1 MMTPERPLA
10 YTSIST
16 QKKIFMQKALR
27 LLPLLATILFLCSC
41 DDPDELRYTDMVNPF
56 VGTDAHG
63 HTFPGAVVPFGMIQV
78 SPATRLEGW
87 DGCSGYHY
95 SDDTL
100 YGFVHTALSG
110 TGVSDYGDVLVMP
123 FTGSPCLTNG
133 TLPDHPCSYA
143 SPFSKESESARPGY
157 YSVFLDKPGV
167 LAELTAST
175 RAGMHRYTWEQP
187 GSGGFIID
195 LEHRDPVISTSL
207 NIIDNHTITGHRVSY
222 EWANEQ
228 HLYFAMKVS
237 KPFSRYN
244 IGRTSA
250 DDSMLPWY
258 NHGDSTGLK
267 GWFGFDLDEGEEL
280 LIRIGISAV
289 DIEGALNNLE
299 AEAPTFDFDGM
310 KQAADDIWNRE
321 LSKIEVKGGREQ
333 DRRTFYTALYH
344 TMIAPNMWS
353 DVDGRYRGMD
363 MQIHQGDTTSPQYT
377 VFSLWDTY
385 RTLHPLMT
393 IIDQKRTNH
402 FINTFLR
409 QYQQGGRLP
418 VWELAACETDCM
430 IGYHSVSVIADAFMK
445 GIRDYD
451 TELALEAMLHSANTD
466 LFGLDAYRKH
476 GYIPADMESESV
488 SKTLEYAYDDWC
500 IAMMAR
506 AMGYDSIYREF
517 IMRAQYY
524 KNIYDPE
531 TRFFRPKVNSTFVEP
546 FDPREVNFHLTE
558 ANSWQYNFYVPHD
571 VSGHIAL
578 MGGEEQY
585 GAMLDEMFATDSEM
599 TGRVQSDI
607 TGLIGQYAQGNEP
620 SHHMAYLYA
629 YIGQQHKT
637 AELVRRIM
645 LELYSDQPDGR
656 CGNEDCGQMSAWYVM
671 SAMGF
676 YPVAPGSNMY
686 VIGSP
691 LFDEVRIHL
700 ENGNEFLIRARNNR
714 HDAPYIRKA
723 TFNNEPFDRAYITH
737 EEIMQGGALRFL
749 MSKRPDH
756 TFASAPEARPV
767 SAITE
772 HLITPVPFVAQGA
785 QVFFDDQ
792 HIRLAHPD
800 PAAIITWNTEPEQ
813 DSIAGDPL
821 SPKGLFTD
829 RNILLTALAQI
840 TGREESHP
848 MMASFFKIPEN
859 RSITLHTE
867 YAPQY
872 AAGSDHALIDYLRGG
887 TDFRTGR
894 WQGYHQV
901 DLDAVV
907 ELEEVTDIR
916 KISIGFLQDQNS
928 WIFMPT
934 KVEFQVS
941 LDGLQFITVG
951 VEENTLTDRTDKPVL
966 HDFSTG
972 PIRQRARFVRVVAT
986 NRGVCPPWHPGAGE
1000 KAWIFADEIVIE

>member
-1 MMTPERPLA
+1 
-10 YTSIST
+10 
-16 QKKIFMQKALR
+16 MQKT
-27 LLPLLATILFLCSC
+27 LLLFPLLATMLFLSSC
-41 DDPDELRYTDMVNPF
+41 DDVHEIRFTDLVNPF
-56 VGTDAHG
+56 VGTAAHG

-123 FTGSPCLTNG
+123 FTGSPCLDNG
-133 TLPDHPCSYA
+133 TLPDHSCSYA
-143 SPFSKESESARPGY
+143 SPFSKESETSRPGY
-157 YSVFLDKPGV
+157 YTVFLDKPQV
-167 LAELTAST
+167 QAELTAT
-175 RAGMHRYTWEQP
+175 CRAGMHRYTWEQA

-207 NIIDNHTITGHRVSY
+207 NVIDQQTITGHRVSY

-237 KPFSRYN
+237 KPFNQHN
-244 IGRTSA
+244 IGYTSA
-250 DDSMLPWY
+250 RDITLPWH
-258 NHGDSTGLK
+258 NEGDSTGLK
-267 GWFGFDLDEGEEL
+267 GWFSFDIETGEAL
-280 LIRIGISAV
+280 VIRIAISAV
-289 DIEGALNNLE
+289 DIEGALRNLE
-299 AEAPTFDFDGM
+299 AESPTFDFDGM
-310 KQAADDIWNRE
+310 KQAADDIWNKE
-321 LSKIEVKGGREQ
+321 LGKIEVKGGREQ

-363 MQIHQGDTTSPQYT
+363 KQVHQGDTASPQYT
-377 VFSLWDTY
+377 IFSLWDTY
-385 RTLHPLMT
+385 RTLHPLLS
-393 IIDQKRTNH
+393 IIDQKRTND

-466 LFGLDAYRKH
+466 LFGLDAYREH

-500 IAMMAR
+500 IAMMAH
-506 AMGYDSIYREF
+506 AMGRDSIYREF
-517 IMRAQYY
+517 IMRAQFY

-531 TRFFRPKVNSTFVEP
+531 TRFFRPKVNSAFVEP

-558 ANSWQYNFYVPHD
+558 ANTWQYNFYVPHD

-585 GAMLDEMFATDSEM
+585 GAMLDEMFTTDSEM
-599 TGRVQSDI
+599 SGRVQSDI

-629 YIGQQHKT
+629 FIGQQHKT
-637 AELVRRIM
+637 AALVRRIM

-671 SAMGF
+671 SALGF

-700 ENGNEFLIRARNNR
+700 ENGKEFLIRARNNR

-723 TFNNEPFDRAYITH
+723 TFNDEPFNRAFITH
-737 EEIMQGGALRFL
+737 EEIMEGGALRFL

-756 TFASAPEARPV
+756 DFASAPKARPV
-767 SAITE
+767 AAITE
-772 HLITPVPFVAQGA
+772 HLITPVPYVKKGA
-785 QVFFDDQ
+785 QVFFNDQ
-792 HIRLAHPD
+792 HIRLDHVDPSANISWDTDPIAENQGHPLDETGMFIDQNTRLNAFAHIPGK
-800 PAAIITWNTEPEQ
+800 E
-813 DSIAGDPL
+813 
-821 SPKGLFTD
+821 K
-829 RNILLTALAQI
+829 
-840 TGREESHP
+840 SHP
-848 MMASFFKIPEN
+848 MVSHFFKIPEN
-859 RSITLHTE
+859 RSITLHTQ
-867 YAPQY
+867 YPPQY
-872 AAGSDHALIDYLRGG
+872 AAGGDHALIDYLRGG

-901 DLDAVV
+901 NLDAVV
-907 ELEEVTDIR
+907 ELEAVTDIQ
-916 KISIGFLQDQNS
+916 KITIGFLQDQNS
-928 WIFMPT
+928 WIFMPS

-941 LDGLQFITVG
+941 LDGENFVTVG
-951 VEENTLTDRTDKPVL
+951 IKENTLPDRTDKPVL
-966 HDFSTG
+966 HDFTTG
-972 PIRQRARFVRVVAT
+972 DIRHRARFVRVIAH
-986 NRGVCPPWHPGAGE
+986 NRGTCPPWHPGAGD

>member
-1 MMTPERPLA
+1 M
-10 YTSIST
+10 
-16 QKKIFMQKALR
+16 
-27 LLPLLATILFLCSC
+27 LLSLLFLGAC
-41 DDPDELRYTDMVNPF
+41 DDPEVRYTDMVNPF

-123 FTGSPCLTNG
+123 FTGPPCLDNG
-133 TLPDHPCSYA
+133 TLPDDPCSYA
-143 SPFSKESESARPGY
+143 SPFSKESETARPGY
-157 YSVFLDKPGV
+157 YAVFLDKPQV
-167 LAELTAST
+167 MAELTASC
-175 RAGMHRYTWEQP
+175 RAGMHRYTWEHA
-187 GSGGFIID
+187 GTGGFIID
-195 LEHRDPVISTSL
+195 LVHRDPVISSSL
-207 NIIDNHTITGHRVSY
+207 NIIDHNTITGHRVSS

-228 HLYFAMKVS
+228 HLYFAIRVS
-237 KPFSRYN
+237 KSFVRYN
-244 IGRTSA
+244 IGHTSA
-250 DDSMLPWY
+250 GDTTLPWH
-258 NHGDSTGLK
+258 NHADSAGLK
-267 GWFGFDLDEGEEL
+267 GWFGFDMEKGETL
-280 LIRIGISAV
+280 LIRIAVSAV
-289 DIEGALNNLE
+289 DIDGALRNLE
-299 AEAPTFDFDGM
+299 AEAPEFDFDGM
-310 KQAADDIWNRE
+310 KLAADDTWNRE
-321 LSKIEVKGGREQ
+321 LGKIEVKGGKER

-363 MQIHQGDTTSPQYT
+363 MQIHQGDTASPQYT
-377 VFSLWDTY
+377 IFSLWDTY

-393 IIDQKRTNH
+393 IIDQKRTND
-402 FINTFLR
+402 FVNTFLR
-409 QYQQGGRLP
+409 QYQQSGRLP

-445 GIRDYD
+445 GIKDYD
-451 TELALEAMLHSANTD
+451 TLLALQAMIHSANTD
-466 LFGLDAYRKH
+466 LFGLEYYRKY
-476 GYIPADMESESV
+476 GYIPADRESESV
-488 SKTLEYAYDDWC
+488 SRTLEYAYDDWC
-500 IAMMAR
+500 IATMAR
-506 AMGYDSIYREF
+506 AMGYDSLYSEF

-524 KNIYDPE
+524 KNIYDPG

-571 VSGHIAL
+571 ISGHIAL
-578 MGGEEQY
+578 MGGVEQY
-585 GAMLDEMFATDSEM
+585 GAMLDEMFSTDSEM
-599 TGRVQSDI
+599 SGRVQSDI
-607 TGLIGQYAQGNEP
+607 TGLIGQYAHGNEP

-629 YIGQQHKT
+629 YIGRQHKT
-637 AELVRRIM
+637 AALVRRIM

-676 YPVAPGSNMY
+676 YPVAPGSNQY

-714 HDAPYIRKA
+714 HEAPYIRKA
-723 TFNNEPFDRAYITH
+723 TFNDEPFNRAFITH
-737 EEIMQGGALRFL
+737 EEIMRGGALRFL
-749 MSKRPDH
+749 MSKRPEPS
-756 TFASAPEARPV
+756 FASAPEEWPV
-767 SAITE
+767 SAINE
-772 HLITPVPFVAQGA
+772 HLITPVPYIAKGE
-785 QVFFDDQ
+785 QVFFDQQ
-792 HIRLAHPD
+792 HIRLAHAD
-800 PAAIITWNTEPEQ
+800 PRAVITWSTEPAHEP
-813 DSIAGDPL
+813 GDPL
-821 SPKGLFTD
+821 SPDGLFTSGNL
-829 RNILLTALAQI
+829 RLKAIAHISGKA
-840 TGREESHP
+840 ESHP
-848 MMASFFKIPEN
+848 IFAEFFKIPEN
-859 RSITLHTE
+859 RSITLHTT

-872 AAGSDHALIDYLRGG
+872 SAGGDHALIDYLRGG

-901 DLDAVV
+901 NLDAVV
-907 ELEEVTDIR
+907 ELEQITDIR
-916 KISIGFLQDQNS
+916 KITIGFLQDQNS

-934 KVEFQVS
+934 MVEFQVS
-941 LDGLQFITVG
+941 LDGENFVTAG
-951 VEENTLTDRTDKPVL
+951 REENTLTDRTNKAVL

-972 PIRQRARFVRVVAT
+972 IIRQRARFVRVIAT
-986 NRGVCPPWHPGAGE
+986 NRGICPPWHPGAGE